1 MRAAFLYFQTKKG
14 KFMQQQNQI
23 SVEKVQQYL
32 GELYLNNKL
41 LIESLQ
47 QQTAELEQLRNQK
60 AEADKREP
68 DTHGN

>member
-1 MRAAFLYFQTKKG
+1 M
-14 KFMQQQNQI
+14 QQNQI

-47 QQTAELEQLRNQK
+47 QQTAELEKLRNQK
-60 AEADKREP
+60 VEAEKLEP
-68 DTHGN
+68 DIHGN